1 MIAKQLLTDLVV
13 PLKPTD
19 TGTFALSSM
28 DECRLSHLPVVDD
41 LEFMGLISDKDILS
55 LPEPEVE
62 IGKRKLP
69 LVQASIGEDQH
80 IYDVIKTFST
90 LNLTMLPVVNAK
102 NHYLGAITLPTLV
115 RHFSDIAA
123 IHNPG
128 GVIVLEISSK
138 DYSITEIAQI
148 VEQNDAKI
156 LSLYITSYPDS
167 TKLEVTIKVNRIDIG
182 TLLQT
187 FNRYNYLVKATW
199 SQEDAYSEGLQ
210 DRFDALMNYLSI

>member
-1 MIAKQLLTDLVV
+1 MIAKQLLTDSVV

-19 TGTFALSSM
+19 TGAFALAYM
-28 DECRLSHLPVVDD
+28 DECRLSHLPVTDEPD
-41 LEFMGLISDKDILS
+41 YLGLISDKEILTVH
-55 LPEPEVE
+55 EPESE
-62 IGKRKLP
+62 IGMRNLP
-69 LVQASIGEDQH
+69 LSQVSIGEDQH
-80 IYDVIKTFST
+80 IFEVIKMFSS
-90 LNLTMLPVVNAK
+90 LNLTLLPVVNQR
-102 NHYLGAITLPTLV
+102 NHYMGSITLPVLV
-115 RHFSDIAA
+115 RHFSEIAA

-128 GVIVLEISSK
+128 GVIVLEINNK

-148 VEQNDAKI
+148 VESNDAKI
-156 LSLYITSYPDS
+156 LSLYITSFPDS

-187 FNRYNYLVKATW
+187 FNRYNYVIKATW